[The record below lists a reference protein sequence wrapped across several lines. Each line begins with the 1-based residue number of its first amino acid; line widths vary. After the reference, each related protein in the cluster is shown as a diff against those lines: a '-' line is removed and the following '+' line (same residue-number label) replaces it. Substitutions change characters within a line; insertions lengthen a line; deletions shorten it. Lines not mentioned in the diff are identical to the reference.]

1 MGLIHQIGDWNEMI
15 HVILYA
21 PYTPVILKVWLT
33 CLHQCERVWIGVCV
47 HVSIHWGWSFVTPEE
62 DHTAL
67 QLTEEFIEP
76 HPHPHMLLFPHS
88 TIVAGVCG
96 GSDNCCY
103 FFMNTDNCPDPWGP
117 RYSLSVF
124 KTLPGIWVPSRER
137 LEKMIRNHTYWPGTL
152 IRTKRDKGRRKGIWP
167 KLLKGTD
174 SNQSPCIPTL

>member
-33 CLHQCERVWIGVCV
+33 LFASMWESVDRSMCACKHTLMVEFCHCSPADRRVYR
-47 HVSIHWGWSFVTPEE
+47 TP
-62 DHTAL
+62 
-67 QLTEEFIEP
+67 P
-76 HPHPHMLLFPHS
+76 PPPHMLLFPHS

-103 FFMNTDNCPDPWGP
+103 FFMSTDNCPDPWGP